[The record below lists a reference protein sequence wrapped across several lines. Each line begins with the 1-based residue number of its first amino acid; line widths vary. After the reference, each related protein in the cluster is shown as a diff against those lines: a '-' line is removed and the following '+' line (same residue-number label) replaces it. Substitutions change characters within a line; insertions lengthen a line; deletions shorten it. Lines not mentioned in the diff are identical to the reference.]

1 MELRSELKSLERF
14 SFLLI
19 FEHSSRIRSFIP
31 QMPRIY
37 FRGIWFFKYF
47 SYICYDIKP
56 LPKTMQAFK
65 GTHGFYL
72 VWELKAAALF

>member
-1 MELRSELKSLERF
+1 
-14 SFLLI
+14 
-19 FEHSSRIRSFIP
+19 
-31 QMPRIY
+31 MPRIY

>member
-1 MELRSELKSLERF
+1 M
-14 SFLLI
+14 
-19 FEHSSRIRSFIP
+19 IRSLIIF

-37 FRGIWFFKYF
+37 FRGIWFFRYF

-72 VWELKAAALF
+72 VWELKAAAFSSRRTQLVCMSHQLQILI